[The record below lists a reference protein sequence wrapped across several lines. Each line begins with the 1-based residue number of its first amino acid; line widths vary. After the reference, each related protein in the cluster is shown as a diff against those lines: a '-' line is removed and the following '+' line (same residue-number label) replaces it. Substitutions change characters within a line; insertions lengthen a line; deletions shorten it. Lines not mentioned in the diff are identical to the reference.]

1 MRKRQTWDFWIDR
14 GGTFTDVVGRG
25 PDGALHPHKLLS
37 ENPEAYADAAVQGI
51 RNLLG
56 LKAGEPIPPGRVGA
70 VKMGTTV
77 ATNALLERKGERT
90 LLLITKGFRDAL
102 KIGYQA
108 RPKIFARHIIKPD
121 MLYERVA
128 EVDER
133 VRADGTVERAPDL
146 AAVRRDL
153 ESARADGIDALAI
166 VFMHAY
172 RFPAHERQVAALAR
186 DLGFAQVSVSHEVS
200 PLIKLVGRGDT
211 TVVDA
216 YLSPILR
223 RYVARVANEMHGG
236 AAASPSPG
244 GGGSAS
250 RASGEPGWGETASEG
265 DAVTPTRRAARG
277 DLPPAGGGEAEQA
290 ADAIRLM
297 FMMSSGGLT
306 AAELFQGKDA
316 ILSGPAGGVVGM
328 AETGREAGFARLI
341 GFDMGG
347 TSTDVSHFDGEY
359 ERAFETEVAGVRMRA
374 PMMLIHTVAAGGGSI
389 LHFDGARFR
398 VGPDSAGANPGPTCY
413 RRGGPLA
420 VTDAN
425 VMLGK
430 LIPDFFPKIFGPA
443 QDQPL
448 DAARVRHDFNNLAQ
462 KVGGKSAEEIA
473 DGFIKIAVEN
483 MANAIKKISVQR
495 GYDVT
500 RYALNCFGGAGGQ
513 HACLVADALGMTK
526 VLIHPFSSLLSAY
539 GMGLADIRATR
550 EQAIEEPLGGKALAA
565 LERVGARL
573 GREAKAE
580 VAGQGVAPAKIKVIV
595 RAHIRYAG
603 TDTALVVDAGT
614 LSSPSPGRGGS
625 TQRAGAMRR
634 GGVKRSKKSSPP
646 PAALRAATSPLQGE
660 VKLIPLAKMQ
670 RAFERA
676 HKARFGFIDRSKQMM
691 VEAVSVEAVGGG
703 AKFRERAGKTTRAKL
718 PKPARHTRFFSAGE
732 WHDAK
737 VFTRD
742 QLKPGQTVKGAAI
755 IIEPHQTIVVEPGW
769 QAALTAKNH
778 LLLSRTKKLKRSY
791 AIGTHADPVM
801 LEVFNNLF
809 MSIAEQMGVSLQN
822 TAYSV
827 NIKERLDFSCAV
839 FSADGTLV
847 ANAPHMPVHLG
858 SMDRAVETIIRENA
872 GRIAPGDVYAI
883 NAPYNGGTHL
893 PDITV
898 CTPVFGASSSL
909 PPRALASGGEGRRAA
924 AAARRGGG
932 SSVKKSAPHPRPLPA
947 TSLRSV
953 GGGEKKGKSQILFWV
968 ASRGHHADVGGISPG
983 SMSPN
988 ATSIEQEGVLF
999 DNFKLVDRGRFRE
1012 KELMAALTGARYPA
1026 RNPVQNVNDI
1036 KAQIAANEKGVA
1048 ELRKMVAEFT
1058 LPVVRAYMGHVQDNA
1073 AESVRRVIDRLH
1085 DSAFAY
1091 EMDQGTVIKVKIT
1104 VDKKKREATVDFTGT
1119 SPQQPTNFNAPEPV
1133 TRAAVLYVFR
1143 VMVDD
1148 DIPMNAGCLRPI
1160 NIVIPQRS
1168 MLSPEYPAAVVAGN
1182 VETSQA
1188 VTDTLFG
1195 ALGALAAA
1203 QGTMNN
1209 LNFGNARYQYYETI
1223 CSGSPAGPGF
1233 NGTDAVHTHMTNT
1246 RLTDPEVLEF
1256 RYPVVLEDFH
1266 IRQGSGGKGQWHAG
1280 DGIRRSIR
1288 FLEKMDCTILSGH
1301 RRVPPFG
1308 LAGGEPGEVGE
1319 NWARRK
1325 DGRMERLAGCDET
1338 VIDANEAIIIQTPT
1352 AGGYGKA

>member
-1 MRKRQTWDFWIDR
+1 MPVKKSSQLWDFWIDR
-14 GGTFTDVVGRG
+14 GGTFTDVVGRR
-25 PDGALHPHKLLS
+25 PDGTLAAHKLLS

-51 RNLLG
+51 RDLLG

-77 ATNALLERKGERT
+77 ATNALLERKGDRT

-121 MLYERVA
+121 LVYERVA

-133 VRADGTVERAPDL
+133 VRADGTVEREPDLDAVRADL
-146 AAVRRDL
+146 AA
-153 ESARADGIDALAI
+153 AKAGGIDAVAI

-172 RFPAHERQVAALAR
+172 RFPEHEQRVAALAR
-186 DLGFAQVSVSHEVS
+186 EMGFAQVSVSHEVS

-223 RYVARVANEMHGG
+223 RYVARVASLLTSPISLSSPPPLSPPPQGG
-236 AAASPSPG
+236 
-244 GGGSAS
+244 
-250 RASGEPGWGETASEG
+250 REKKE
-265 DAVTPTRRAARG
+265 DNRR
-277 DLPPAGGGEAEQA
+277 
-290 ADAIRLM
+290 M

-328 AETGREAGFARLI
+328 AETGRQAGFDRLI

-359 ERAFETEVAGVRMRA
+359 ERTFETEVAGVRMRA

-389 LHFDGARFR
+389 LHYDGARFR
-398 VGPDSAGANPGPTCY
+398 VGPDSAGANPGPKCY

-425 VMLGK
+425 VMVGK
-430 LIPDFFPKIFGPA
+430 LTPDFFPKIFGLT

-448 DAARVRHDFNNLAQ
+448 DEGAVRHAFNNMAQ
-462 KVGGKSAEEIA
+462 KVALAGGDKTSEEIA

-513 HACLVADALGMTK
+513 HACLVADALGMTR

-550 EQAIEEPLGGKALAA
+550 EQAIELAYGAKALAA
-565 LERVGARL
+565 IKKVGARI
-573 GREAKAE
+573 AKQVKDE
-580 VAGQGVAPAKIKVIV
+580 VAGQGVPAAKIKVFL

-603 TDTALVVDAGT
+603 TDSALVVKAGT
-614 LSSPSPGRGGS
+614 LP
-625 TQRAGAMRR
+625 AM
-634 GGVKRSKKSSPP
+634 K
-646 PAALRAATSPLQGE
+646 
-660 VKLIPLAKMQ
+660 
-670 RAFERA
+670 RAFEQA
-676 HKARFGFIDRSKQMM
+676 HKARFGFIDRSKQMV

-703 AKFRERAGKTTRAKL
+703 AKFSEKAVRRVRGKL
-718 PKPARHTRFFSAGE
+718 PQAARRTKFFSNGQ
-732 WHDAK
+732 WHKANIY
-737 VFTRD
+737 TRG
-742 QLKPGQTVKGAAI
+742 QLKTGATVKGAAI

-769 QAALTAKNH
+769 QAELTAKNH
-778 LLLSRTKKLKRSY
+778 LVLTRAKKLKRTY

-839 FSADGTLV
+839 FAHDGTLV

-858 SMDRAVETIIRENA
+858 SMDRSVETIIRDNK
-872 GRIAPGDVYAI
+872 GTVRPGDVYAI

-898 CTPVFGASSSL
+898 CTPVFDGA
-909 PPRALASGGEGRRAA
+909 
-924 AAARRGGG
+924 
-932 SSVKKSAPHPRPLPA
+932 KK
-947 TSLRSV
+947 
-953 GGGEKKGKSQILFWV
+953 KILFWV

-988 ATSIEQEGVLF
+988 ATTIEQEGVYL
-999 DNFKLVDRGRFRE
+999 DNFKLVDRGRFCE
-1012 KELMAALTGARYPA
+1012 KELMAALTEHIYPC
-1026 RNPVQNVNDI
+1026 RNPAQNVADLR
-1036 KAQIAANEKGVA
+1036 AQIAANEKGVH
-1048 ELRKMVAEFT
+1048 EL
-1058 LPVVRAYMGHVQDNA
+1058 
-1073 AESVRRVIDRLH
+1073 
-1085 DSAFAY
+1085 
-1091 EMDQGTVIKVKIT
+1091 
-1104 VDKKKREATVDFTGT
+1104 
-1119 SPQQPTNFNAPEPV
+1119 
-1133 TRAAVLYVFR
+1133 R
-1143 VMVDD
+1143 VMV
-1148 DIPMNAGCLRPI
+1148 A
-1160 NIVIPQRS
+1160 
-1168 MLSPEYPAAVVAGN
+1168 
-1182 VETSQA
+1182 
-1188 VTDTLFG
+1188 
-1195 ALGALAAA
+1195 
-1203 QGTMNN
+1203 
-1209 LNFGNARYQYYETI
+1209 
-1223 CSGSPAGPGF
+1223 
-1233 NGTDAVHTHMTNT
+1233 H
-1246 RLTDPEVLEF
+1246 
-1256 RYPVVLEDFH
+1256 
-1266 IRQGSGGKGQWHAG
+1266 
-1280 DGIRRSIR
+1280 
-1288 FLEKMDCTILSGH
+1288 
-1301 RRVPPFG
+1301 FG
-1308 LAGGEPGEVGE
+1308 L
-1319 NWARRK
+1319 
-1325 DGRMERLAGCDET
+1325 
-1338 VIDANEAIIIQTPT
+1338 
-1352 AGGYGKA
+1352 

>member
-1 MRKRQTWDFWIDR
+1 MQPNGGWDFWVDR
-14 GGTFTDVVGRG
+14 GGTFTDVIGCR
-25 PDGALHPHKLLS
+25 PDGTLVAHKLLS
-37 ENPEAYADAAVQGI
+37 DNPEAYGDAAVQGI
-51 RNLLG
+51 RKFLG
-56 LKAGEPIPPGRVGA
+56 VKPGEPIPRGMIA
-70 VKMGTTV
+70 SVKMGTTV

-108 RPKIFARHIIKPD
+108 RPKIFARHIIKPE
-121 MLYERVA
+121 MIYERVV

-133 VRADGTVERAPDL
+133 VRAGGTVEREPDL
-146 AAVRRDL
+146 TTVRAEL
-153 ESARADGIDALAI
+153 ADALAAGIRAVAI

-172 RFPAHERQVAALAR
+172 RYAEHERHVAAIAR
-186 DLGFAQVSVSHEVS
+186 EIGFPQVSVSHEVS

-211 TVVDA
+211 TIVDA

-223 RYVARVANEMHGG
+223 RYVAQVARDMGT
-236 AAASPSPG
+236 SI
-244 GGGSAS
+244 
-250 RASGEPGWGETASEG
+250 
-265 DAVTPTRRAARG
+265 
-277 DLPPAGGGEAEQA
+277 A
-290 ADAIRLM
+290 ADRDSPRLM

-316 ILSGPAGGVVGM
+316 ILSGPAAGVVGM
-328 AETGREAGFARLI
+328 AETGREAGFSHLI

-398 VGPDSAGANPGPTCY
+398 VGPDSAGANPGPKCY

-420 VTDAN
+420 LTDAN
-425 VMLGK
+425 VMVGK
-430 LIPDFFPKIFGPA
+430 LMPEFFPKIFGA
-443 QDQPL
+443 QQNLPL
-448 DAARVRHDFNNLAQ
+448 DADAVREAFGELA
-462 KVGGKSAEEIA
+462 GEIGDGRSAEDVA

-550 EQAIEEPLGGKALAA
+550 QQAIEEPFGEGALASI
-565 LERVGARL
+565 ERIGGRLGDEARREVIEQGVGAD
-573 GREAKAE
+573 AVE
-580 VAGQGVAPAKIKVIV
+580 VLI
-595 RAHIRYAG
+595 RAHVRYAG
-603 TDTALVVDAGT
+603 TDTALVVPAFSASRPGASTPQTRPT
-614 LSSPSPGRGGS
+614 LAAMKS
-625 TQRAGAMRR
+625 T
-634 GGVKRSKKSSPP
+634 
-646 PAALRAATSPLQGE
+646 
-660 VKLIPLAKMQ
+660 
-670 RAFERA
+670 FEAA
-676 HKARFGFIDRSKQMM
+676 HKARFGFIDETKELV
-691 VEAVSVEAVGGG
+691 VEAVSIEAIGGG
-703 AKFRERAGKTTRAKL
+703 AKFKEPVIATTRAAL
-718 PKPARHTRFFSAGE
+718 PSPARRTQFYSHGH
-732 WHDAK
+732 WHEAA

-742 QLKPGQTVKGAAI
+742 QLSPGQAAAGAAI
-755 IIEPHQTIVVEPGW
+755 IIEPHQTIVVEDGW
-769 QAALTAKNH
+769 RATISAKNH
-778 LLLSRTKKLKRSY
+778 LVLDRVVPLKRQS
-791 AIGTHADPVM
+791 AVGTAADPVM

-839 FSADGTLV
+839 FDADATLV

-858 SMDRAVETIIRENA
+858 SMDRAVETIIRENKHK
-872 GRIAPGDVYAI
+872 IALGDVYAI

-898 CTPVFGASSSL
+898 CTPVFDVA
-909 PPRALASGGEGRRAA
+909 GRE
-924 AAARRGGG
+924 
-932 SSVKKSAPHPRPLPA
+932 L
-947 TSLRSV
+947 
-953 GGGEKKGKSQILFWV
+953 LFWV

-988 ATSIEQEGVLF
+988 ATTIEEEGVYI

-1012 KELMAALTGARYPA
+1012 QALYDLLTGAKYPA
-1026 RNPVQNVNDI
+1026 RNPLQNVNDI
-1036 KAQIAANEKGVA
+1036 KAQIAANEKGVQ
-1048 ELRKMVAEFT
+1048 ELHKMVAYFT
-1058 LPVVRAYMGHVQDNA
+1058 LPVVKAYMQHVQDNA
-1073 AESVRRVIDRLH
+1073 AESVRRVIDRIH
-1085 DSAFAY
+1085 DAAFEY
-1091 EMDQGTVIKVKIT
+1091 EMDQGTWIKVKIR
-1104 VDKKKREATVDFTGT
+1104 VDKDKREATVDFTGT
-1119 SPQQPTNFNAPEPV
+1119 SPQQNSNFNAPEPV

-1148 DIPMNAGCLRPI
+1148 EIPMNGGCLRPI
-1160 NIVIPQRS
+1160 NIIIPKQS
-1168 MLSPEYPAAVVAGN
+1168 MLSPAYPAAVVAGN

-1188 VTDTLFG
+1188 VTNCLFG

-1209 LNFGNARYQYYETI
+1209 LNFGNAKYQYYETI

-1233 NGTDAVHTHMTNT
+1233 PGTDAVHTHMTNT

-1266 IRQGSGGKGQWHAG
+1266 IRKGSGGHGRWNAG
-1280 DGIRRSIR
+1280 DGVRRTIR

-1301 RRVPPFG
+1301 RRVRPFG
-1308 LAGGEPGEVGE
+1308 LAGGEAGEIGE
-1319 NWARRK
+1319 NAVRRK
-1325 DGRMERLAGCDET
+1325 DGHVEKLKGSDAT
-1338 VIDANEAIIIQTPT
+1338 VIDAGEAIIIQPPT
-1352 AGGYGKA
+1352 AGAYGKPQHRPTSG

>member
-1 MRKRQTWDFWIDR
+1 MPAKTSSHLWDFWIDR
-14 GGTFTDVVGRG
+14 GGTFTDIVGRR
-25 PDGALHPHKLLS
+25 PDGTLVAHKLLS
-37 ENPEAYADAAVQGI
+37 ENPEAYDDAAVQGI
-51 RNLLG
+51 RDLLG
-56 LKAGEPIPPGRVGA
+56 LKAGEAIPPGRIGA

-77 ATNALLERKGERT
+77 ATNALLERKGECT
-90 LLLITKGFRDAL
+90 LLLISKGFRDAL

-121 MLYERVA
+121 MLYGRVT
-128 EVDER
+128 EIDER
-133 VRADGTVERAPDL
+133 VRADGTVEREPDL
-146 AAVRRDL
+146 PAVRADL
-153 ESARADGIDALAI
+153 EAAKAVGIKAVAI

-172 RFPAHERQVAALAR
+172 RFPGHEQRVAAIAR
-186 DLGFAQVSVSHEVS
+186 GMGFAQVSVSHEVS

-223 RYVARVANEMHGG
+223 RYVALVARELSAGTS
-236 AAASPSPG
+236 ALSPH
-244 GGGSAS
+244 
-250 RASGEPGWGETASEG
+250 RGEGVTAPESHDPPHPARFARHPLPLGERE
-265 DAVTPTRRAARG
+265 
-277 DLPPAGGGEAEQA
+277 EK
-290 ADAIRLM
+290 IRLM

-306 AAELFQGKDA
+306 DAELFQGKDA

-328 AETGREAGFARLI
+328 AETGRQAGLDRLI

-398 VGPDSAGANPGPTCY
+398 VGPDSAGANPGPKCY
-413 RRGGPLA
+413 RRDGPLA

-425 VMLGK
+425 VMVGK
-430 LIPDFFPKIFGPA
+430 LIPDFFPKIFGA
-443 QDQPL
+443 SRNLPL
-448 DAARVRHDFNNLAQ
+448 DAHAVRNAFTDLAQ
-462 KVGGKSAEEIA
+462 QVGDRKAEDVA

-513 HACLVADALGMTK
+513 HACLVADALGMTR

-550 EQAIEEPLGGKALAA
+550 EQAIELPFGDKALKAIA
-565 LERVGARL
+565 RVGAAL
-573 GREAKAE
+573 GKVTKAE
-580 VAGQGVAPAKIKVIV
+580 VAGQGVPPGKIKVHV

-603 TDTALVVDAGT
+603 TDTALVVAAGNA
-614 LSSPSPGRGGS
+614 S
-625 TQRAGAMRR
+625 AM
-634 GGVKRSKKSSPP
+634 K
-646 PAALRAATSPLQGE
+646 
-660 VKLIPLAKMQ
+660 
-670 RAFERA
+670 RAFEKA
-676 HKARFGFIDRSKQMM
+676 HKARFGFIDRTKHTV

-703 AKFRERAGKTTRAKL
+703 AKFNERAVRRSRGAL
-718 PKPARHTRFFSAGE
+718 PKPTLRTRFFSAGA
-732 WHDAK
+732 WHKAN
-737 VFTRD
+737 VYTRD
-742 QLKPGQTVKGAAI
+742 HLRPGSRVKGAAI

-769 QAALTAKNH
+769 QAELTAKNH
-778 LLLSRTKKLKRSY
+778 LLLTRARKLKRAH

-839 FSADGTLV
+839 FAHDGTLV

-858 SMDRAVETIIRENA
+858 SMDRSVETIIRDNA
-872 GRIAPGDVYAI
+872 GRIKPGDVYAI

-898 CTPVFGASSSL
+898 CTPVFDD
-909 PPRALASGGEGRRAA
+909 R
-924 AAARRGGG
+924 
-932 SSVKKSAPHPRPLPA
+932 KKS
-947 TSLRSV
+947 
-953 GGGEKKGKSQILFWV
+953 ILFWL

-988 ATSIEQEGVLF
+988 ATTIEQEGVLF

-1012 KELMAALTGARYPA
+1012 KELMAALTGAKYPA
-1026 RNPVQNVNDI
+1026 RNPVQNINDI

-1048 ELRKMVAEFT
+1048 ELRKMVTHFT
-1058 LPVVRAYMGHVQDNA
+1058 LPVVKAYMQHVQDNA

-1085 DSAFAY
+1085 DSEFSY

-1119 SPQQPTNFNAPEPV
+1119 SEQQPTNFNAPEPV

-1160 NIVIPQRS
+1160 NIVIPKRS

-1188 VTDTLFG
+1188 VTNCLFG

-1233 NGTDAVHTHMTNT
+1233 DGTDAVHTHMTNT

-1266 IRQGSGGKGQWHAG
+1266 IRTGSGGRGKWHAG
-1280 DGIRRSIR
+1280 DGIRRTIR
-1288 FLEKMDCTILSGH
+1288 FLEKMECTVLSGH
-1301 RRVPPFG
+1301 RRVRPFG
-1308 LAGGEPGEVGE
+1308 LAGGEAGQVGE
-1319 NWARRK
+1319 NAVRRR
-1325 DGRMERLAGCDET
+1325 DGHIERLQGCDAT
-1338 VIDANEAIIIQTPT
+1338 MIDQNEAIIIQTPT
-1352 AGGYGKA
+1352 AGGYGTPEKH